1 MKQLWDRGQR
11 VGVSG
16 LLLFL
21 AHVFLTS
28 CSEKQMSDG
37 ALTQSCRPFISATG
51 KEVRESHPTKP
62 TECKFLVVLTCN
74 ACVYDDRGGLSHSAS
89 EVCGV
94 CFGASF

>member
-1 MKQLWDRGQR
+1 MKQLWDRSQR
-11 VGVSG
+11 VVVSG
-16 LLLFL
+16 LLLLL
-21 AHVFLTS
+21 AQVFLTS

-74 ACVYDDRGGLSHSAS
+74 ACVYDAKGGLSHSAS

-94 CFGASF
+94 CFSAGF